1 MSDSNNN
8 FKESLNKNKHELYY
22 LNKKDR
28 RMRFNNA
35 KDPIYFAFDY
45 IEKASVS
52 TLFKDFIKD
61 SIFEIKK
68 FFSKIIKLK

>member
-45 IEKASVS
+45 IEKASIS

-61 SIFEIKK
+61 SIFEVKK

>member
-45 IEKASVS
+45 IEKASIS

>member
-8 FKESLNKNKHELYY
+8 FKESLARNKHNLEY

-45 IEKASVS
+45 VENASVGN
-52 TLFKDFIKD
+52 LIRDFIKD
-61 SIFEIKK
+61 TIYEIKK
-68 FFSKIIKLK
+68 FFKKMFGIK

>member
-8 FKESLNKNKHELYY
+8 FKESLAKNKHNLKY

-45 IEKASVS
+45 VEKASVGD
-52 TLFKDFIKD
+52 LIKDFFKR
-61 SIFEIKK
+61 SNT
-68 FFSKIIKLK
+68 FFGLETSSR